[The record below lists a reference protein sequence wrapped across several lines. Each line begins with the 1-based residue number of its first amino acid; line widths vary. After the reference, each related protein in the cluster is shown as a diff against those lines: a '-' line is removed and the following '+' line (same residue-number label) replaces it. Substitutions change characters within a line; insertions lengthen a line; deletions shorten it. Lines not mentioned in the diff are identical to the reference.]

1 MLTRRKKQHR
11 GWKGEEAPWSGSM
24 ISPEGCGLGDIMDIM
39 IICPAV
45 ALNQLCSTLLSRTRS
60 LTVESRGMFD

>member
-1 MLTRRKKQHR
+1 
-11 GWKGEEAPWSGSM
+11 M

-45 ALNQLCSTLLSRTRS
+45 ALNQLCSTLLTRTRS
-60 LTVESRGMFD
+60 LTLESRGMFD